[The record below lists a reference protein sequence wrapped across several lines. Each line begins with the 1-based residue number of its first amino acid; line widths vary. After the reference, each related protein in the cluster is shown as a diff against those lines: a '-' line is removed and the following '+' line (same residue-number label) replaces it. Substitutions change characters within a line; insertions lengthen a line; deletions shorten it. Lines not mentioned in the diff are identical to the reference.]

1 MIEFLQKNA
10 GWLIPV
16 VAAIISGIFSLFNKS
31 RNHKQKIGDITHSD
45 VTIINGDNIV
55 NDDKK

>member
-10 GWLIPV
+10 GWLATLG
-16 VAAIISGIFSLFNKS
+16 AAIISGIFSLFNKS
-31 RNHKQKIGDITHSD
+31 RNHKQKIGDIKHSD